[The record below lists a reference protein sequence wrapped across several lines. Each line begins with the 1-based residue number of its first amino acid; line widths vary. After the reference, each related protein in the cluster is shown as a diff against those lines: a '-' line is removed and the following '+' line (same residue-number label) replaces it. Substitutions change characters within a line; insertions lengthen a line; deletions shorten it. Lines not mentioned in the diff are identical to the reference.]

1 MSIVQHWSVKTCRY
15 VSPGSFERYVV
26 VVVIVVAT
34 IRHPLTRVTGSLT
47 CCLLL
52 LLLCCWQARI
62 MAEAEGRIK
71 ESRENQDL
79 IREQLKL
86 KGEQDR
92 LRVKQAIDATFEHLG
107 SGISAFL
114 GDRQRITTTVLSL
127 TALAAGVYV
136 GTWLVYG
143 CSAWRL
149 PHSHRNTCVLCARPQ
164 VRHTGGCACSRALH

>member
-1 MSIVQHWSVKTCRY
+1 
-15 VSPGSFERYVV
+15 
-26 VVVIVVAT
+26 
-34 IRHPLTRVTGSLT
+34 
-47 CCLLL
+47 
-52 LLLCCWQARI
+52 

-143 CSAWRL
+143 CSAWGL
-149 PHSHRNTCVLCARPQ
+149 PHSHRNTCVLCARLQ